1 MSKKT
6 EGSYVNVKARK
17 MKKQSEQLW
26 LVLFEAFHGLWGK
39 NWLII
44 SLAVH
49 YWAGGSINFIWF
61 IKLAILCSFSFSYKI

>member
-1 MSKKT
+1 MNEREWTENGKT
-6 EGSYVNVKARK
+6 KWTFVI
-17 MKKQSEQLW
+17 
-26 LVLFEAFHGLWGK
+26 GLIRSVPWSLGK

-49 YWAGGSINFIWF
+49 YKAEGSVNFIWF

>member
-6 EGSYVNVKARK
+6 KGSYVNVKARK
-17 MKKQSEQLW
+17 MEKQSEQLW
-26 LVLFEAFHGLWGK
+26 SVLFEAFHGL
-39 NWLII
+39 II

-49 YWAGGSINFIWF
+49 YRAGGSINYIWF